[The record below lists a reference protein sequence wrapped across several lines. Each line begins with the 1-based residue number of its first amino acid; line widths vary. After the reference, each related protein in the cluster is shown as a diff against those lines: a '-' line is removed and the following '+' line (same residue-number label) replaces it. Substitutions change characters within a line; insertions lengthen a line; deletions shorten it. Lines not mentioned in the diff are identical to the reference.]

1 MLRKAAPRDRE
12 GDGDD
17 ADLPR
22 ARPGAPGSIA
32 SRAVGGSGLEAAY
45 TLPAK
50 CMPSILAGEV
60 CASDDPTGETVP
72 TGSDR
77 SEEDETIV
85 NGRMRGKKELGAVGK
100 SSKVASRKSQVAS
113 RKSQVARR
121 KKPDSNPLRSELAP
135 LVSTG
140 DNHCA
145 TVVGVMV

>member
-1 MLRKAAPRDRE
+1 MLRKAAPRDRG

-60 CASDDPTGETVP
+60 CASDDPTGETVS

-77 SEEDETIV
+77 SEEDETIA
-85 NGRMRGKKELGAVGK
+85 NGMIRGKKEVGAVGK
-100 SSKVASRKSQVAS
+100 SSKVASRKS
-113 RKSQVARR
+113 KDGRR
-121 KKPDSNPLRSELAP
+121 KTEDGRNRTRTRSAQNSLRS
-135 LVSTG
+135 
-140 DNHCA
+140 
-145 TVVGVMV
+145 